1 MSFPS
6 LQAPQAV
13 HRVGGRKHFKF
24 PDLAQLPTAFIWSYR
39 LAKPPIPERGDSHLV
54 RYSNEMI
61 LTPLNTVGTLE
72 R

>member
-6 LQAPQAV
+6 LQAPQT
-13 HRVGGRKHFKF
+13 VGGRKHFKF

-39 LAKPPIPERGDSHLV
+39 LAKPPIPGRGDSHLV
-54 RYSNEMI
+54 RYSSEMI
-61 LTPLNTVGTLE
+61 LTLLNTIRTLE